1 MGSHDI
7 EGLLDQVP
15 GVAVTH
21 LRAGYFYY
29 NLLHFKNMIKEAGSM
44 GSSFGG
50 DDRLPL
56 VAPPDIAH
64 AAAEEL
70 TRATGPRVRYVASD
84 ERTPTEIARV
94 LGAAIGRPD
103 LQWITFTEAQDRAGL
118 AQQHMP
124 AFVIE
129 KLLELNAA
137 IHNASMWR
145 GYAQHRP
152 ATLGKVKLEDFA
164 HDFAA
169 AFGK

>member
-1 MGSHDI
+1 MPH
-7 EGLLDQVP
+7 
-15 GVAVTH
+15 VAVTH

-29 NLLHFKNMIKEAGSM
+29 NLLHFKSMIKEAGSM
-44 GSSFGG
+44 GASFGG
-50 DDRLPL
+50 GDLLPL
-56 VAPPDIAH
+56 VAPQDIAN

-84 ERTPTEIARV
+84 ERTPTEVARV

-103 LQWITFTEAQDRAGL
+103 LQWITFPEEQDRAGL

-124 AFVIE
+124 APVID

-137 IHNASMWR
+137 IHDGSMWR

-152 ATLGKVKLEDFA
+152 ATLGEVKLEDFA
-164 HDFAA
+164 QEFAA
-169 AFGK
+169 AFGQ